1 MRPVAIT
8 SKSIPRPSSVVF
20 ALLTTPET
28 YPHWLV
34 GCQDIRAVDAGWPEV
49 GTCFHHRVGLAGPIT
64 VSDSTRVLEIVESEL
79 LVLEARARPLGR
91 ARVAFTLEPEGSGT
105 RLSLDEVPIGGLAP
119 LQPAL
124 DPLTAKRNERSLS
137 RLASY
142 LDAEQKLT
150 TRLR

>member
-1 MRPVAIT
+1 MAIT
-8 SKSIPRPSSVVF
+8 KKSIPRPPSVVF
-20 ALLTTPET
+20 AVLATPET

-34 GCQDIRAVDAGWPEV
+34 GCQDIRDVDAGWPEV

-64 VSDSTRVLEIVESEL
+64 VSDSTKVLKISEPDL

-91 ARVAFTLEPEGSGT
+91 ARVTFTLEPEGPGT
-105 RLSLDEVPIGGLAP
+105 LLSLDEVPIGNLAP

-124 DPLTAKRNERSLS
+124 DPVTAKRNERSLS
-137 RLASY
+137 RLTSY
-142 LDAEQKLT
+142 LDAEQKLS